1 MKGSTKGG
9 ALAPAMKHAGQT
21 LALLCMLA
29 LFGLVGAGV
38 SVDHAAHNGRL
49 MAPGP
54 STTPPP
60 SSAASNGEMLIGTT
74 VAATNGVRI
83 AATTGDVH
91 VGNGG

>member
-38 SVDHAAHNGRL
+38 NVEHAAHNGRL

-54 STTPPP
+54 TTTPPP
-60 SSAASNGEMLIGTT
+60 YIAATNGDIVIGTT

-83 AATTGDVH
+83 VTTNDAIHIGS
-91 VGNGG
+91 